1 MDDIYVY
8 SPIDLSLKNYVRA
21 KENNSCMWNLR
32 FYDAGSF
39 QFNLQGNVFSVGDIV
54 RQGDK
59 AGIVMKVFK
68 DGFNV
73 IVYGYTLNAIT
84 KFRHVYPSATYAGTP
99 EQIITSVASDTL
111 TQNERAIPK
120 LTVLQNQT
128 SKSDEYTLNFEN
140 NNVFDKLSE
149 FTKLTEVSYDIL
161 FTEDDNLVFKCIQG
175 RNMTNFIMFGP
186 RYKTV
191 DSIEYV
197 QDDYNSKNVVL
208 TKREE
213 YNSDI
218 GKNVIVQTT
227 VGSASGFL
235 RREAATDNYDEAQ
248 TIINNNKM
256 SESLKGVAND
266 KRIYKKDWFLG
277 DYVTVAFKDLI
288 TEKQIVEVQEIYE
301 KSNTT
306 IIPIFGEEKIN
317 PIKKLM
323 QGG

>member
-1 MDDIYVY
+1 MDDIFVY
-8 SPIDLSLKNYVRA
+8 SPKDLSLKDYVRI
-21 KENNSCMWNLR
+21 KRNNSCMWNLR

-39 QFNLQGNVFSVGDIV
+39 QFNLQYNVFSVGDIV

-59 AGIVMKVFK
+59 VGIVMKVFR

-84 KFRHVYPSATYAGTP
+84 KFRHIYPSTTYTGTP
-99 EQIITSVASDTL
+99 EQIITSIATDTL
-111 TQNERAIPK
+111 TLGIRAIPK
-120 LTVLQNQT
+120 LSVLQDQT
-128 SKSDEYTLNFEN
+128 IKTGEYTLDFKN
-140 NNVFDKLSE
+140 NNVFDKLLE
-149 FTKLTEVSYDIL
+149 FTKLTEVSYDIE

-175 RNMTNFIMFGP
+175 RNRTNFLMFGRP
-186 RYKTV
+186 YKTV

-197 QDDYNSKNVVL
+197 QDDYNSKNVVY
-208 TKREE
+208 TQREE
-213 YNSDI
+213 YDWDAEQYVMVPTI
-218 GKNVIVQTT
+218 

-235 RREAATDNYDEAQ
+235 RRETATDNYNEAQ
-248 TIINNNKM
+248 TIINSNKM
-256 SESLKGVAND
+256 AESLKGVAND
-266 KRIYKKDWFLG
+266 KRIYKKDWLLG
-277 DYVTVAFKDLI
+277 DYVTVAFEDLI

-306 IIPIFGEEKIN
+306 IIPIFGEEKTN